1 MAQQPPPANY
11 PNYGYT
17 QQQQSP
23 VGHQNGNQQ
32 QNLSNGY
39 PSNLPPMKLPAAQQ
53 PVINYQNFQTKAIQP
68 NPGVNG
74 SNNSNLSSRT
84 SSPGIIQQNVIP
96 QSQLPPSRSYPSYQN
111 LHQQQPQQPISPPSS
126 QLSSTSMNNN
136 NNIDELKSGFVPSPL
151 PNSGSIM
158 TTPNQQQQQQILS
171 SSMKNLSINQGYG
184 QAGNFQT
191 PKMPSSK
198 SEQNF
203 LNNNNNNNNIN
214 SNAPGMISNPM
225 INSPIMPPIPSK
237 SNTINKRPM
246 YPTQQPLPN
255 VQPQQMSNPQT
266 QQFQTQPQ
274 HQFPAQPQ
282 QQQQQQQPRSNLQ
295 YQNFQQQQQQQQFP
309 GGIVNQ
315 GFNRMWGNESVDLM
329 QHRHILPTTKVLP
342 PPIKLNHQ
350 FHEATNCSS
359 DIFRC
364 TLTKIPESNGLLQ
377 KSRLPL
383 GVLIHPYRDL
393 SNLPV
398 ISCTTIVRCRVCR
411 TYINPFVFFV
421 DSKKW
426 KCNLCY
432 RVNELPEEFQ
442 YDPVSKTYG
451 DPTRRPEVRSSTIEF
466 IAPAEYMLRPPQPAM
481 YLFLLDVS
489 SLAQQSGYLET
500 ACQTIQDQLDNLP
513 GDARAQVGFIA
524 YNSAVHFYNIADG
537 FNQPHEI
544 TVLEVDD
551 VFLPCPDNLLVNL
564 KECRELINDLLQQ
577 LPKRFATEHDNKSAL
592 GAALQAAFKLMSPT
606 GGRVS
611 VFQTCLPNFGPGA
624 LQPREDPN
632 NRSSKDVQ
640 HLGPAT
646 DFYKRLAL
654 DCSGQQIAVDLFLL
668 NSQYSDLATLSG
680 ISKFSGGTVHHFPL
694 FNVSKQQQ
702 VTEFQRVLTRYL
714 TRKIGFES
722 VMRVRCTRG
731 LSIHT
736 FHGNFF
742 VRSTDLLSL
751 PNVNPDSGFG
761 MQITYD
767 ESLADVKTVCFQ
779 AALLYTSSKAE
790 RRIRVH
796 TICLP
801 VTESLSEVMHSADQ
815 QCIVGLLSKMA
826 VDRSLSSNLSDARDA
841 FINATVDVFTAFKI
855 AQNLP
860 SGASGL
866 VAPQNLALFPLYILS
881 LLKQTAFRTGTSTR
895 LDDRV
900 YAMCQMK
907 SLPLDQLI
915 RVIYP
920 DFFFLDPLF
929 VDDGDKV
936 DPPRLQLS
944 SERLDSRSMF
954 LMDTGTNIFIY
965 VGSNTNPSTIKNV
978 FGKSSVNEIPDVC
991 YNLPKLETP
1000 SNEALHEFIDG
1011 LNEDKPYS
1019 ATIQVIRDSSPSRN
1033 LIVQY
1038 LVDDRNENSLS
1049 YYEFLQHLRTQ
1060 VSK

>member
-1 MAQQPPPANY
+1 MGAPSIQAQPQPPSQFQMAP
-11 PNYGYT
+11 
-17 QQQQSP
+17 
-23 VGHQNGNQQ
+23 
-32 QNLSNGY
+32 
-39 PSNLPPMKLPAAQQ
+39 PSNAA
-53 PVINYQNFQTKAIQP
+53 
-68 NPGVNG
+68 
-74 SNNSNLSSRT
+74 SN
-84 SSPGIIQQNVIP
+84 I
-96 QSQLPPSRSYPSYQN
+96 
-111 LHQQQPQQPISPPSS
+111 
-126 QLSSTSMNNN
+126 NNN
-136 NNIDELKSGFVPSPL
+136 NGEVTGNVNQINQMKMPPHNPMVQPTPL
-151 PNSGSIM
+151 PQ
-158 TTPNQQQQQQILS
+158 TNQL
-171 SSMKNLSINQGYG
+171 G
-184 QAGNFQT
+184 
-191 PKMPSSK
+191 
-198 SEQNF
+198 
-203 LNNNNNNNNIN
+203 
-214 SNAPGMISNPM
+214 
-225 INSPIMPPIPSK
+225 
-237 SNTINKRPM
+237 
-246 YPTQQPLPN
+246 
-255 VQPQQMSNPQT
+255 
-266 QQFQTQPQ
+266 
-274 HQFPAQPQ
+274 Q
-282 QQQQQQQPRSNLQ
+282 QQQQQQQLSASMKNLTLNHSVPNFSPQMPSSKSDQNLLNNNNNPSISNSGAMTAKPLNMQKRPMYPQQPPMSQPMMNPQQQQQQFQQMGQNPQFNSFPGVQQNLQQPPQPMQQPQPGGRGNLQ
-295 YQNFQQQQQQQQFP
+295 YQNFQQQPQPQQQPQQQYP
-309 GGIVNQ
+309 SVVNQ
-315 GFNRMWGNESVDLM
+315 GFNQMWGRETVDLM
-329 QHRHILPTTKVLP
+329 QNRHILPQTKVLP
-342 PPIKLNHQ
+342 PPVKLNHQ

-364 TLTKIPESNGLLQ
+364 TLTKIPESNSLLQ

-383 GVLIHPYRDL
+383 GILIHPYRDL

-398 ISCTTIVRCRVCR
+398 ISCSTIVRCRVCR

-432 RVNELPEEFQ
+432 RINELPEEFQ

-451 DPTRRPEVRSSTIEF
+451 DPTRRPEIRSSTIEF
-466 IAPAEYMLRPPQPAM
+466 IAPSEYMLRPPQPAV
-481 YLFLLDVS
+481 YLFVLDVS
-489 SLAQQSGYLET
+489 SLAQQSGYLDVV
-500 ACQTIQDQLDNLP
+500 CQTIQEQLDNLP

-524 YNSAVHFYNIADG
+524 FNSGVHFYNIAEN

-577 LPKRFATEHDNKSAL
+577 LPKRFANEHDNQSAL

-611 VFQTCLPNFGPGA
+611 VFQTCLPNYGPGA
-624 LQPREDPN
+624 LQSREDPN

-668 NSQYSDLATLSG
+668 NSQYSDLSTLSG
-680 ISKFSGGTVHHFPL
+680 ISKFSGGAIHHFPL
-694 FNVSKQQQ
+694 FNVNKPQQ

-761 MQITYD
+761 MQITYE

-796 TICLP
+796 TLCLP
-801 VTESLSEVMHSADQ
+801 VTESLTEVMHSADQ

-841 FINATVDVFTAFKI
+841 FINATVDVFSAFKI

-860 SGASGL
+860 SGSSGL
-866 VAPQNLALFPLYILS
+866 VAPQNLAIFPLYILA
-881 LLKQTAFRTGTSTR
+881 LLKQMAFRTGTSTR

-915 RVIYP
+915 RYIYP
-920 DFFFLDPLF
+920 DFYLLDPLF
-929 VDDGDKV
+929 VDEGDKI
-936 DPPRLQLS
+936 DPPRLQLTA
-944 SERLDSRSMF
+944 ERLDSRSIF
-954 LMDTGTNIFIY
+954 LLDNGVNMYIY
-965 VGSNTNPSTIKNV
+965 VGSNANPSTIKNV
-978 FGKSSVNEIPDVC
+978 FGKNSVNEIPDVC
-991 YNLPKLETP
+991 YNLPNLETP
-1000 SNEALHEFIDG
+1000 SNESLHEFISA
-1011 LNEDKPYS
+1011 LNEEKPYN
-1019 ATIQVIRDSSPSRN
+1019 ATIQIIRDTSPCRN
-1033 LIVQY
+1033 LFVQHF
-1038 LVDDRNENSLS
+1038 VDDRNENSLS

-1060 VSK
+1060 VK